1 MSIQLDARTFHRRAR
16 QLLSYWKV
24 AADSF
29 EQVDSIVVVTGN
41 ADEEIPYQK
50 STALQTWLLGYEFPS
65 TLLVVTADTFHF
77 ITSASK
83 GNLLEGLKVGSSQVP
98 IEIHKRSKDDAHNR
112 QLFENVIEL
121 IGKSNEGKRIG
132 VFAKDK
138 VGGKFVDE
146 WKNILKESSHT
157 FEEIDISPA
166 IAATLAVKEE
176 EEIKTTKLAC
186 RLSSLIMK
194 NFFIDEMSSV
204 IDEEKQIT
212 HDKLSELTENSIWD
226 ENIVKRLRFPAD
238 VSLDLADWCY
248 SPIVQSGGSY
258 DLRSSAISNNDNLHA
273 GTIVCS
279 LGIRYKSY
287 CSNIGRTFLIDPN
300 KTQEKNY
307 EFLLDLQ
314 RRVMDSIKDGV
325 KLKDVYLKAV
335 SYIKSKRPELEKH
348 FVKNCGFVTGIEFRE
363 SAFIINGK
371 NNRTLK
377 SGMAV
382 IVVLGFQDIE
392 NPKASDSKSKLYSLL
407 LIDTVRVTNSSPT
420 ILTECSASLND
431 VSYFFK
437 DDAEEEE
444 AEEVVKKERAAEP
457 APQQPKNSAI
467 LKSKFRS
474 QEQTEESA
482 EQKRKD
488 HQKELAGQIQAEG
501 LARFAEGKEENA
513 DDKKAVFKKY
523 ESYKRETLLPKEVK
537 ELRIVVDHKNESIIL
552 PIYGLAVPFHI
563 STLKNASKN
572 DEGDYV
578 YLRLN
583 FLTPGQGVG
592 KKEDMPFDDPNAN
605 FVRALTYRSSDTY
618 RMTEIYKNILD
629 LKKNLAKREAEKKE
643 MADIIEQDK
652 LIEVKG
658 KRPFRL
664 PDVFARPVLDG
675 KRIPGELEIHVN
687 GLRYISPLKNEQ
699 KIDLLFSNIK
709 HLFFQPCD
717 HELVV
722 ILHVHLK
729 NPIMIGKK
737 KTKDV
742 QFYREASDAQFDET
756 GNRRRRYNYGD
767 EDELEAEQE
776 ERRRRA
782 LLNKEFRS
790 FSEKIA
796 ELSESRVEVDVP
808 FRELGFQGV
817 PYRTN
822 VLLQPTTE
830 ALIHLSDPPFLVI
843 TLADIELAHLERVQF
858 GLKNFDLVFVFK
870 DYSRQPFHINTIPM
884 TQLDN
889 VKEWLDSV
897 DVPFTEGPLNLN
909 WNTIMKTINEDPA
922 AFFQDGGWS
931 FLRNDSDAENSDAT
945 EEMESEFEMES
956 DDFAESSTEESS
968 MDSDD
973 YSESDSGSGSEEEES
988 GEDWDELEEKA
999 RKCKC

>member
-16 QLLSYWKV
+16 QLLSYWKNGTNE
-24 AADSF
+24 SL
-29 EQVDSIVVVTGN
+29 EQIDSILVVTGN

-65 TLLVVTADTFHF
+65 TLILITPDTIHF

-83 GNLLEGLKVGSSQVP
+83 GNLLEGLKLGNNQVP
-98 IEIHKRSKDDAHNR
+98 IEIHKRSKDEAHNR
-112 QLFENVIEL
+112 KLFENVIE
-121 IGKSNEGKRIG
+121 IISKSNEGKRIG
-132 VFAKDK
+132 VFSKDK
-138 VGGKFVDE
+138 VAGKFVDE
-146 WKNILKESSHT
+146 WKAALKSSSNT
-157 FEEIDISPA
+157 FEEVDISA
-166 IAATLAVKEE
+166 GIATTLAVKED

-186 RLSSLIMK
+186 KLSSLIMK

-226 ENIVKRLRFPAD
+226 DAAVKRLRFPAD
-238 VSLDLADWCY
+238 AKLDLADWCY

-258 DLRSSAISNNDNLHA
+258 DLRSSAVSNSENLHA
-273 GTIVCS
+273 GTIICS

-314 RRVMDSIKDGV
+314 RRVMDTIKEGV
-325 KLKDVYLKAV
+325 KLRDVYSKAI
-335 SYIKSKRPELEKH
+335 SYIKAKRPELESH

-363 SAFIINGK
+363 SAYILNGK
-371 NNRTLK
+371 NTRVLK
-377 SGMAV
+377 SGMVV
-382 IVVLGFQDIE
+382 IVVVGFQDIE
-392 NPKASDSKSKLYSLL
+392 NPKASDNKSKLYSLL
-407 LIDTVRVTNSSPT
+407 LIDTVRVTNASPVV
-420 ILTECSASLND
+420 LTECSSSLND

-444 AEEVVKKERAAEP
+444 SEDVVKKERAVKAAEP
-457 APQQPKNSAI
+457 SPQQPKNSAI

-474 QEQTEESA
+474 QEQTDESA

-488 HQKELAGQIQAEG
+488 HQKELAVQIQAEG
-501 LARFAEGKEENA
+501 LARFAEGREENQDA
-513 DDKKAVFKKY
+513 KKVAFKKY

-629 LKKNLAKREAEKKE
+629 LKKHLAKREAEKKE
-643 MADIIEQDK
+643 MADIVEQDK
-652 LIEVKG
+652 LVEVKG

-843 TLADIELAHLERVQF
+843 TLGDIELAHLERVQF

-909 WNTIMKTINEDPA
+909 WNTIMKTINEDTA

-931 FLRNDSDAENSDAT
+931 FLRNDS
-945 EEMESEFEMES
+945 
-956 DDFAESSTEESS
+956 
-968 MDSDD
+968 
-973 YSESDSGSGSEEEES
+973 
-988 GEDWDELEEKA
+988 
-999 RKCKC
+999 

>member
-1 MSIQLDARTFHRRAR
+1 M
-16 QLLSYWKV
+16 
-24 AADSF
+24 
-29 EQVDSIVVVTGN
+29 
-41 ADEEIPYQK
+41 
-50 STALQTWLLGYEFPS
+50 
-65 TLLVVTADTFHF
+65 
-77 ITSASK
+77 
-83 GNLLEGLKVGSSQVP
+83 
-98 IEIHKRSKDDAHNR
+98 
-112 QLFENVIEL
+112 
-121 IGKSNEGKRIG
+121 
-132 VFAKDK
+132 
-138 VGGKFVDE
+138 
-146 WKNILKESSHT
+146 
-157 FEEIDISPA
+157 
-166 IAATLAVKEE
+166 TLAVKEE
-176 EEIKTTKLAC
+176 EEIKTTKIAC
-186 RLSSLIMK
+186 KLSSLVMK
-194 NFFIDEMSSV
+194 NFFIDEMSSI

-212 HDKLSELTENSIWD
+212 HDKLSESTENSIWD
-226 ENIVKRLRFPAD
+226 DGIVKRLKLPTDAK
-238 VSLDLADWCY
+238 LDLADWCY

-258 DLRSSAISNNDNLHA
+258 DLRSSAISNSDNLHA

-300 KTQEKNY
+300 KTQERNY

-314 RRVMDSIKDGV
+314 RRVIETVKEGV
-325 KLKDVYLKAV
+325 LLKDVYLKAL
-335 SYIKSKRPELEKH
+335 SFIKNKRPELESH

-363 SAFIINGK
+363 SAFTLNEK
-371 NNRTLK
+371 NNKALQN
-377 SGMAV
+377 GMIV
-382 IVVLGFQDIE
+382 IVVVGFQDIK
-392 NPKASDSKSKLYSLL
+392 NPKSNDDKSKHYSLL
-407 LIDTVRVTNSSPT
+407 LIDTVRVTNDTP
-420 ILTECSASLND
+420 IVLTECSANLND
-431 VSYFFK
+431 ISYFFK
-437 DDAEEEE
+437 DEAGEEESDTITKIDRDTKP
-444 AEEVVKKERAAEP
+444 VDSS
-457 APQQPKNSAI
+457 PQHPKNSAI

-474 QEQTEESA
+474 QEQTDESS
-482 EQKRKD
+482 EQKRKN
-488 HQKELAGQIQAEG
+488 HQKELAEQIQVEG
-501 LARFAEGKEENA
+501 LARFSGGKEENQ
-513 DDKKAVFKKY
+513 DDKKVTFKKF

-537 ELRIVVDHKNESIIL
+537 ELRVVVDHRNESIIL

-583 FLTPGQGVG
+583 FVTPGQGVG
-592 KKEDMPFDDPNAN
+592 KKEDLPFDDPGAN

-618 RMTEIYKNILD
+618 RMTEIYKNILE

-643 MADIIEQDK
+643 MADIVEQDQ
-652 LIEVKG
+652 LVEIKG

-664 PDVFARPVLDG
+664 PNVFARPVLDG
-675 KRIPGELEIHVN
+675 KRMPGELEIHAN
-687 GLRYISPLKNEQ
+687 GLRYLSPLKNEQ

-717 HELVV
+717 YELVV

-796 ELSESRVEVDVP
+796 ELSDSRVEVDVP

-817 PYRTN
+817 PFRTN

-830 ALIHLSDPPFLVI
+830 ALIYLSDPPFLVI
-843 TLADIELAHLERVQF
+843 TLGDIELAHLERVQF

-870 DYSRQPFHINTIPM
+870 DYARQPFHTNTIPM

-909 WNTIMKTINEDPA
+909 WNTIMKTINEDQA

-931 FLRNDSDAENSDAT
+931 FLRNDSDAENSDAS

-956 DDFAESSTEESS
+956 DDFAESSSNDSS
-968 MDSDD
+968 IDSDD
-973 YSESDSGSGSEEEES
+973 HSESGSGSDEDES

-999 RKCKC
+999 RKYDENKHGPATDHKRKSNEASAKPKKKARR